1 VLAALIIFG
10 IAQALLLSVVLW
22 TTRRGY
28 RPANRLLAAI
38 TLTIGIHIAL
48 SQLVR
53 SGFVLRFPHIIRSNH
68 PLDFVHGSL
77 FYLYIRTLTDRRQL
91 RRRDLLHFVPA
102 VACAVYLLPYYF
114 HSGAYKLTDLKSPA
128 YASWYYL
135 RSGLA
140 IGIGGCY
147 VVAGLRLALKN
158 RNADSQ
164 LRFVSIAFG
173 AVLAVAAGRYVFD
186 FLFPAFTPLTNWFLP
201 IIGAGIL
208 YGMTYIGLRD
218 PAVTV
223 QKGRKYETSSL
234 TKERADLGLQA
245 LVRALENDKVFL
257 DPDITLNSLADRLGI
272 PVPHLSQIV
281 NERLNQ
287 TFSDLI
293 NSHRVEEVKRRFADP
308 ACRHYSLLAI
318 AEEVGFR
325 SKSSFN
331 TVFKKYTRMTPS
343 DYRKTTT

>member
-1 VLAALIIFG
+1 VLTALIIFG
-10 IAQALLLSVVLW
+10 IAQAVPLSVVLW

-38 TLTIGIHIAL
+38 MLTIGLEIAL
-48 SQLVR
+48 SQLSR
-53 SGFVLRFPHIIRSNH
+53 GSYVLRFPHVIRLSH
-68 PLDFVHGSL
+68 PLDFVPGPL
-77 FYLYIRTLTDRRQL
+77 LYLYLRTLTDRRQL
-91 RRRDLLHFVPA
+91 RRRDVLHFVPA
-102 VACAVYLLPYYF
+102 IACAVYLLPYYF
-114 HSGAYKLTDLKSPA
+114 HSAAYKLADHNSPA
-128 YASWYYL
+128 YANWYYL
-135 RSGLA
+135 RTGLA
-140 IGIGGCY
+140 IAIAGCY

-173 AVLAVAAGRYVFD
+173 GALAVAAGRYVFD
-186 FLFPAFTPLTNWFLP
+186 FLFPAYTPLTNWVLP
-201 IIGAGIL
+201 IVGAGVL

-223 QKGRKYETSSL
+223 AKGRKYETSSL
-234 TKERADLGLQA
+234 TKERADQGLQS
-245 LVRALENDKVFL
+245 LIRTLENDKVFL
-257 DPDITLNSLADRLGI
+257 EPDITLNSLADRLGI
-272 PVPHLSQIV
+272 PAPHLSQIV

-293 NSHRVEEVKRRFADP
+293 NSYRVEEVKRRFADP

-331 TVFKKYTRMTPS
+331 TVFKKHTRMTPS

>member
-10 IAQALLLSVVLW
+10 IAQALLLNVVLW

-28 RPANRLLAAI
+28 RPANRLLAALM
-38 TLTIGIHIAL
+38 LTIGLEITI
-48 SQLVR
+48 SQLSR
-53 SGFVLRFPHIIRSNH
+53 GTYVLLFPHVIRLSH
-68 PLDFVHGSL
+68 PLDFVLGPL
-77 FYLYIRTLTDRRQL
+77 LYLYVRVLTDRRQV
-91 RRRDLLHFVPA
+91 RRRDVLHFVPA
-102 VACAVYLLPYYF
+102 IACAVYLLPYYF
-114 HSGAYKLTDLKSPA
+114 QSAAYKLADHNSPA
-128 YASWYYL
+128 YANWYYV
-135 RSGLA
+135 RTGLA
-140 IGIGGCY
+140 IVIGGCY

-158 RNADSQ
+158 RNADPQ

-173 AVLAVAAGRYVFD
+173 ATLVVAVGRYVID
-186 FLFPAFTPLTNWFLP
+186 FLFPAFTPQTNWVLP
-201 IIGAGIL
+201 IVGAGVL

-223 QKGRKYETSSL
+223 QRGRKYETSSL
-234 TKERADLGLQA
+234 TNERADRGLQS
-245 LVRALENDKVFL
+245 LMRALENDKVFL
-257 DPDITLNSLADRLGI
+257 EPEITLNSLADRLGI
-272 PVPHLSQIV
+272 PAPHLSQII

-331 TVFKKYTRMTPS
+331 TVFKKHTRMTPS
-343 DYRKTTT
+343 DYRRMTV